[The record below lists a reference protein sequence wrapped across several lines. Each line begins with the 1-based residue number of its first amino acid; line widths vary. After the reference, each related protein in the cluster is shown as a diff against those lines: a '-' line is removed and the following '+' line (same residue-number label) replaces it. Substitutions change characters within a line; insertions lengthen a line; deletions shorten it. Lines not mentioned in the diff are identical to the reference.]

1 MNLGHRNQY
10 EGLERSFAFKLSIT
24 PRRARSR
31 NNAMIC
37 GQEGRTR
44 HDRSLLPATW
54 TRRAPSRMAANFAK
68 LPELAATA

>member
-1 MNLGHRNQY
+1 
-10 EGLERSFAFKLSIT
+10 
-24 PRRARSR
+24 
-31 NNAMIC
+31 MIC

-68 LPELAATA
+68 LPELLRRGGQVREISLSYLSTIGAE